1 MRAAESSDDR
11 RERTGIVPGRQK
23 VLALQVRGSGMADE
37 GLRDGDRL
45 IVERRSKAADG
56 QTVVAEVDG
65 KLTVKRVFRDARG
78 RIRLRPANPE
88 MLPLAVSP
96 SRHRIIGVLVGISRR
111 QSVGGGRPE
120 RPHTDTAE
128 RTLDLPTH
136 VIDQS
141 LGQAEHMAAARSGV
155 ARARLQELAQS
166 LRTLRDCY
174 LDART
179 PKLRAALLREAGAV
193 VRRMRRFDGER
204 PQDPALSLA

>member
-1 MRAAESSDDR
+1 
-11 RERTGIVPGRQK
+11 
-23 VLALQVRGSGMADE
+23 LALQVRGSGMTDE

-45 IVERRSKAADG
+45 IVERRPSAADG

-78 RIRLRPANPE
+78 RIRLKPANPA

-111 QSVGGGRPE
+111 QSAGRARPVPPRIEVAE
-120 RPHTDTAE
+120 RP
-128 RTLDLPTH
+128 LDLTTH

-141 LGQAEHMAAARSGV
+141 VHQAETLAAVRNGV
-155 ARARLQELAQS
+155 VRVRMQELAQS

-179 PKLRAALLREAGAV
+179 PKLRAALLREAQAL
-193 VRRMRRFDGER
+193 VRRVRRFDSER
-204 PQDPALSLA
+204 AEDPALSLA